1 MLFAWKLLCFL
12 GRNGTVSQDV
22 EESGM
27 GRRRRRRLRQL
38 LRLREGNAPRLSL
51 LLPAVVRPDPSY
63 PALPHLASA
72 GLRRRRTGLAI
83 SAGRF
88 RPASAFALVADSAPA
103 RGRVD
108 ARHRPSGV
116 AAGVHPL
123 PGCHHVGRAAHL
135 AEGGKVQQ
143 RRR

>member
-12 GRNGTVSQDV
+12 GRNGTVSQEV

-63 PALPHLASA
+63 PAEAEA
-72 GLRRRRTGLAI
+72 G
-83 SAGRF
+83 AG
-88 RPASAFALVADSAPA
+88 AGAGQGQGQGHGQGHGQ
-103 RGRVD
+103 GRS
-108 ARHRPSGV
+108 R
-116 AAGVHPL
+116 AGPTYIPEL
-123 PGCHHVGRAAHL
+123 
-135 AEGGKVQQ
+135 
-143 RRR
+143 